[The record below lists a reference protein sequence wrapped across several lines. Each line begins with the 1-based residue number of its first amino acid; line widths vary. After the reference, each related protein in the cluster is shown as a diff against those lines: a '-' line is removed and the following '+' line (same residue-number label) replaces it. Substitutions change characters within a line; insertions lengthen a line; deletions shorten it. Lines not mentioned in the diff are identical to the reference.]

1 MNEEETMRHITTVR
15 ILSASALAVALST
28 LPALGETVVEERYNS
43 ESYRSGAAAMPTP
56 PPAPERVIEQ
66 HKSETTVEQRTVPP
80 PPPPPATVE
89 KRTYEEKVESE

>member
-1 MNEEETMRHITTVR
+1 MRGHISTIR
-15 ILSASALAVALST
+15 ILSASALTVALST
-28 LPALGETVVEERYNS
+28 LPALGETVVEERYKS

-66 HKSETTVEQRTVPP
+66 HKTETTIEQRAVPP

-89 KRTYEEKVESE
+89 KRTYEESVETK